1 MIAADDF
8 DCVRCGACCV
18 ATTRATQGYVALSA
32 RDLRRLPQ
40 HYRAAAERT
49 TPPRMPTRT
58 RARATTCAALRG
70 ALGRRVACSIYEVR
84 PTGCRKLRPG
94 SQACRILRELVLD
107 IVDA

>member
-1 MIAADDF
+1 VIEADDF

-32 RDLRRLPQ
+32 RDVRRLPST
-40 HYRAAAERT
+40 YRAAAERMPT
-49 TPPRMPTRT
+49 PRMPTRL
-58 RARATTCAALRG
+58 RAHATTCAALRG
-70 ALGRRVACSIYEVR
+70 TLGRRVACSIYDAR

-94 SQACRILRELVLD
+94 SRACRILRELVLD